1 MPNLSP
7 TAHQQCLLVPKWCPG
22 IPNGAQQCPNGAQ
35 GFLTVPKWC
44 PAVPCSP
51 RGGHGALSLELT
63 RPGRG
68 GGPGGEGGGAEPSAL
83 PSPRGHI
90 AGRSGAGG
98 VLQQLQLRQ
107 DGQIRS
113 SCVCC
118 PLFWN
123 HRNIFVCVF
132 VRIYLFIIIIIII
145 IMFLERLNRRQTRLL
160 AARGAEG
167 LCRGG
172 GSPTNRAELV
182 GGGVWRGLSPSRCAH
197 GGGGGG
203 GGLFQAHPSPKLHPT
218 PL

>member
-1 MPNLSP
+1 MPNWSP

-123 HRNIFVCVF
+123 HRNIFCVCVCTDLSF
-132 VRIYLFIIIIIII
+132 YYYYYYYYYVFRKIKPPS
-145 IMFLERLNRRQTRLL
+145 NP
-160 AARGAEG
+160 ASRG
-167 LCRGG
+167 
-172 GSPTNRAELV
+172 P
-182 GGGVWRGLSPSRCAH
+182 WR
-197 GGGGGG
+197 
-203 GGLFQAHPSPKLHPT
+203 
-218 PL
+218 